1 MAALDKIKILDFSTL
16 LPGPYAT
23 MTLADMGADILWVEP
38 VSEGDV
44 SFKHRGASMRS
55 YLGRSKRSISINL
68 KDPKGRAIIETLIK
82 DYDVLVEQFRPGVM
96 DRLGLSYESL
106 SQLNPKLIY
115 CSITGYGQ
123 TGPLKQKAG
132 HDINYLSLSGISS
145 YSGLTKEGPVLSGI
159 QIADLAGGSM
169 HAVTGILAAI
179 IERQSR
185 NVGQHIDISMLD
197 ASFALNSIHAADY
210 LVNNNEAS
218 FQSNDLNGG
227 SFYNYYKTKEGKYF
241 SVGSLE
247 PKFFK
252 QLCEAIG
259 RTDLYSLD
267 YLTPEAQDK
276 IHQALTKAFESKTFE
291 ECNTLFANIDACVE
305 PVLSLSE
312 AIESQQLQHRKMV
325 VNVPKSGKGTERQAG
340 SPLKF
345 SNSNPIYKH
354 TAPTRGQ
361 NTRSVLKE
369 IGYDEGLIEDLIEQK
384 IVLQAE
390 FD

>member
-1 MAALDKIKILDFSTL
+1 MTPLDKIKILDFSTL

-23 MTLADMGADILWVEP
+23 MTLADMGADVLWVEP

-44 SFKHRGASMRS
+44 SFKHRGAAMRS
-55 YLGRSKRSISINL
+55 YLGRSKKSIAINL
-68 KDPKGRAIIETLIK
+68 KDPKGRVIIEKLIE

-96 DRLGLSYESL
+96 DRLGLSYKSL
-106 SQLNPKLIY
+106 SQLNSKLIY

-132 HDINYLSLSGISS
+132 HDINYLSLSGVSS
-145 YSGLTKEGPVLSGI
+145 YSGTTSEGPILSGI

-185 NVGQHIDISMLD
+185 NIGQHIDISMLD

-210 LVNNNEAS
+210 LVNDNEAS
-218 FQSNDLNGG
+218 FQSNNLNGG
-227 SFYNYYKTKEGKYF
+227 GFYNYYKTKEGKYF
-241 SVGSLE
+241 SVGSIE

-252 QLCEAIG
+252 ELCEAMG
-259 RTDLYSLD
+259 RMDLYNLD
-267 YLTPEAQDK
+267 YSTPEAQDK
-276 IHQALTKAFESKTFE
+276 IYQGLTSAFGSKTFE
-291 ECNTLFANIDACVE
+291 ECITLFANIDACVE

-312 AIESQQLQHRKMV
+312 AIESQQLQNRQMV
-325 VNVPKSGKGTERQAG
+325 VNVPKGAKETERQAG

-345 SNSNPIYKH
+345 SNSTPIYKH

-369 IGYDEGLIEDLIEQK
+369 IGYDDGLIKDLMEQK
-384 IVLQAE
+384 TVL
-390 FD
+390 

>member
-1 MAALDKIKILDFSTL
+1 MAPLDKIKILDFSTL

-23 MTLADMGADILWVEP
+23 MTLADMGADVLWVEP

-44 SFKHRGASMRS
+44 SFKHRGAAMRS
-55 YLGRSKRSISINL
+55 YLGRSKKSIAINL
-68 KDPKGRAIIETLIK
+68 KDPKGRAIIEKLIE

-96 DRLGLSYESL
+96 DRLGLSYKSL
-106 SQLNPKLIY
+106 SQLNSKLIY

-123 TGPLKQKAG
+123 TGPLKEKAG
-132 HDINYLSLSGISS
+132 HDINYLSLSGVSS
-145 YSGLTKEGPVLSGI
+145 YSGTTSEGPTLSGI

-185 NVGQHIDISMLD
+185 NIGQHIDISMLD

-210 LVNNNEAS
+210 LVNDNEAS
-218 FQSNDLNGG
+218 FQSNNLNGG
-227 SFYNYYKTKEGKYF
+227 GFYNYYKTKEGKYF
-241 SVGSLE
+241 SVGSIE

-252 QLCEAIG
+252 ELCEAMG
-259 RTDLYSLD
+259 RMDLYNLD

-276 IHQALTKAFESKTFE
+276 IHQGLTSAFGSKTFE
-291 ECNTLFANIDACVE
+291 ECVTLFENIDACVE

-312 AIESQQLQHRKMV
+312 AIESQQLQNRQMV
-325 VNVPKSGKGTERQAG
+325 VNVPKGAKETERQAG

-345 SNSNPIYKH
+345 SNSTPIYKH

-361 NTRSVLKE
+361 NTRSVLKG
-369 IGYDEGLIEDLIEQK
+369 IGYDDGLIKDLMEQK
-384 IVLQAE
+384 TVL
-390 FD
+390 

>member
-1 MAALDKIKILDFSTL
+1 MAPLDKIKILDFSTL

-23 MTLADMGADILWVEP
+23 MTLADMGADVLWVEP

-44 SFKHRGASMRS
+44 SFKHRGAAMRS
-55 YLGRSKRSISINL
+55 YLGRSKKSIAINL
-68 KDPKGRAIIETLIK
+68 KDPKGRVIIEKLIE

-96 DRLGLSYESL
+96 DRLGLSYKSL
-106 SQLNPKLIY
+106 SQLNSKLIY

-123 TGPLKQKAG
+123 TGPLKEKAG
-132 HDINYLSLSGISS
+132 HDINYLSLSGVSS
-145 YSGLTKEGPVLSGI
+145 YSGTTSEGPTLSGI

-185 NVGQHIDISMLD
+185 NIGQHIDISMLD

-210 LVNNNEAS
+210 LVNDNEAS
-218 FQSNDLNGG
+218 FQSNNLNGG
-227 SFYNYYKTKEGKYF
+227 GFYNYYKTKEGKYF
-241 SVGSLE
+241 SVGSIE

-252 QLCEAIG
+252 ELCEAMG
-259 RTDLYSLD
+259 RMDLYNLD

-276 IHQALTKAFESKTFE
+276 IHQGLTSAFGSKTFE
-291 ECNTLFANIDACVE
+291 ECVTLFENIDACVE

-312 AIESQQLQHRKMV
+312 AIESQQLQNRQMV
-325 VNVPKSGKGTERQAG
+325 VNVPKGAKETERQAG

-345 SNSNPIYKH
+345 SNSTPIYKH

-369 IGYDEGLIEDLIEQK
+369 IGYDDGLIKDLMEQK
-384 IVLQAE
+384 TVL
-390 FD
+390 

>member
-1 MAALDKIKILDFSTL
+1 MAPLDKIKILDFSTL

-23 MTLADMGADILWVEP
+23 MTLADMGADVLWVEP

-44 SFKHRGASMRS
+44 SFKHRGAAMRS
-55 YLGRSKRSISINL
+55 YLGRSKKSIAINL
-68 KDPKGRAIIETLIK
+68 KDPKGRVIIEKLIE

-96 DRLGLSYESL
+96 DRLGLSYKSL
-106 SQLNPKLIY
+106 SQLNSKLIY

-132 HDINYLSLSGISS
+132 HDINYLSLSGVSS
-145 YSGLTKEGPVLSGI
+145 YSGTTSEGPTLSGI

-185 NVGQHIDISMLD
+185 NIGQHIDISMLD

-210 LVNNNEAS
+210 LVNDNEAS
-218 FQSNDLNGG
+218 FQSNNLNGG
-227 SFYNYYKTKEGKYF
+227 GFYNYYKTKEGKYF
-241 SVGSLE
+241 SVGSIE

-252 QLCEAIG
+252 ELCEAMG
-259 RTDLYSLD
+259 RMDLYNLD

-276 IHQALTKAFESKTFE
+276 IHQGLTSAFGSKTFE
-291 ECNTLFANIDACVE
+291 ECVTLFENIDACVE

-312 AIESQQLQHRKMV
+312 AIESQQLQNRQMV
-325 VNVPKSGKGTERQAG
+325 VNVPKGAKETERQAG

-345 SNSNPIYKH
+345 SNSTPIYKH

-361 NTRSVLKE
+361 NTRSVLKG
-369 IGYDEGLIEDLIEQK
+369 IGYDDGLIKDLMEQK
-384 IVLQAE
+384 TVL
-390 FD
+390 

>member
-1 MAALDKIKILDFSTL
+1 MAPLDKIKILDFSTL

-23 MTLADMGADILWVEP
+23 MTLADMGADVLWVEP

-44 SFKHRGASMRS
+44 SFKHRGAAMRS
-55 YLGRSKRSISINL
+55 YLGRSKKSIAINL
-68 KDPKGRAIIETLIK
+68 NDPKGRVIIEKLIE

-96 DRLGLSYESL
+96 DRLGLSYKSL
-106 SQLNPKLIY
+106 SQLNSKLIY

-132 HDINYLSLSGISS
+132 HDINYLSLSGVSS
-145 YSGLTKEGPVLSGI
+145 YSGTTSEGPTLSGI

-185 NVGQHIDISMLD
+185 NIGQHIDISMLD

-210 LVNNNEAS
+210 LVNDNEAS
-218 FQSNDLNGG
+218 FQSNNLNGG
-227 SFYNYYKTKEGKYF
+227 GFYNYYKTKEGKYF
-241 SVGSLE
+241 SVGSIE

-252 QLCEAIG
+252 ELCEAMG
-259 RTDLYSLD
+259 RMDLYNLD

-276 IHQALTKAFESKTFE
+276 IHQGLTSAFGSKTFE
-291 ECNTLFANIDACVE
+291 ECVTLFENIDACVE

-312 AIESQQLQHRKMV
+312 AIESQQLQNRQMV
-325 VNVPKSGKGTERQAG
+325 VNVPKGAKETERQAG

-345 SNSNPIYKH
+345 SNSTPIYKH

-361 NTRSVLKE
+361 NTRSVLKG
-369 IGYDEGLIEDLIEQK
+369 IGYDDGLIKDLMEQK
-384 IVLQAE
+384 TVL
-390 FD
+390 

>member
-1 MAALDKIKILDFSTL
+1 
-16 LPGPYAT
+16 
-23 MTLADMGADILWVEP
+23 
-38 VSEGDV
+38 
-44 SFKHRGASMRS
+44 
-55 YLGRSKRSISINL
+55 
-68 KDPKGRAIIETLIK
+68 
-82 DYDVLVEQFRPGVM
+82 M
-96 DRLGLSYESL
+96 DRLGLSYKSL
-106 SQLNPKLIY
+106 SQLNSKLIY

-132 HDINYLSLSGISS
+132 HDINYLSLSGVSS
-145 YSGLTKEGPVLSGI
+145 YSGTTSEGPTLSGI

-185 NVGQHIDISMLD
+185 NIGQHIDISMLD

-210 LVNNNEAS
+210 LVNDNEAS
-218 FQSNDLNGG
+218 FQSNNLNGG
-227 SFYNYYKTKEGKYF
+227 GFYNYYKTKEGKYF
-241 SVGSLE
+241 SVGSIE

-252 QLCEAIG
+252 ELCEAMG
-259 RTDLYSLD
+259 RMDLYNLD

-276 IHQALTKAFESKTFE
+276 IHQGLTSAFGSKTFE
-291 ECNTLFANIDACVE
+291 ECVTLFANIDACVE

-312 AIESQQLQHRKMV
+312 AIESQQLQNRQMV
-325 VNVPKSGKGTERQAG
+325 VNVPKGAKETERQAG

-345 SNSNPIYKH
+345 SNSTPIYKH

-369 IGYDEGLIEDLIEQK
+369 IGYDDGLIKDLMEQK
-384 IVLQAE
+384 TVL
-390 FD
+390 

>member
-1 MAALDKIKILDFSTL
+1 MAPLDKIKILDFSTL

-23 MTLADMGADILWVEP
+23 MTLADMGADVLWVEP

-44 SFKHRGASMRS
+44 SFKHRGAAMRS
-55 YLGRSKRSISINL
+55 YLGRSKKSIAINL
-68 KDPKGRAIIETLIK
+68 KDPKGRVIIEKLIE

-96 DRLGLSYESL
+96 DRLGLSYKSL
-106 SQLNPKLIY
+106 SQLNSKLIY

-132 HDINYLSLSGISS
+132 HDINYLSLSGVSS
-145 YSGLTKEGPVLSGI
+145 YSGTTSEGPTLSGI

-185 NVGQHIDISMLD
+185 NIGQHIDISMLD

-210 LVNNNEAS
+210 LVNDNEAS
-218 FQSNDLNGG
+218 FQSNNLNGG
-227 SFYNYYKTKEGKYF
+227 GFYNYYKTKEGKYF
-241 SVGSLE
+241 SVGSIE

-252 QLCEAIG
+252 ELCEAMG
-259 RTDLYSLD
+259 RMDLYNLD

-276 IHQALTKAFESKTFE
+276 IHQGLTSAFGSKTFE
-291 ECNTLFANIDACVE
+291 ECVTLFENIDACVE

-312 AIESQQLQHRKMV
+312 AIESQQLQNRQMV
-325 VNVPKSGKGTERQAG
+325 VSVPKGAKETERQAG

-345 SNSNPIYKH
+345 SNSTPIYKH

-369 IGYDEGLIEDLIEQK
+369 IGYDDGLIKDLMEQK
-384 IVLQAE
+384 TVL
-390 FD
+390 